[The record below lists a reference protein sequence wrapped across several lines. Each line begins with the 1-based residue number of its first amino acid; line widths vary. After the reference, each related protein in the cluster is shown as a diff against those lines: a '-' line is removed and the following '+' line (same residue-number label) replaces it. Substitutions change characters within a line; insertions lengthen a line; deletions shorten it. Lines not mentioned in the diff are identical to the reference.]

1 MKKIYTLIS
10 AMLLGV
16 GAFAQCSVTITGS
29 TNVTCN
35 GLCDGGATVTTVG
48 LPSFSYSWSPGGQT
62 VQNPNNLCAGINTV
76 TMTDG
81 NSCVSTASIT
91 ITEPEILQDSTTQTN
106 ISSCDSCN
114 GTATVYPYGG
124 TEPITGY
131 THKWSTTPV
140 QTTATATGLCPGTYT
155 DTITDANNC
164 QTIASVNITQ
174 AAPLSVIINV
184 IDASSSTACDGGAS
198 ASPSGGNNPYM
209 YQWSPG
215 GETTSSIIAQCPDT
229 LTLCVTD
236 ADGCSICD
244 SNVVINFATSI
255 YEVALADKVSIF
267 PNPSVDGQFSILA
280 DKSILNSTFTVVNI
294 LGKQVF
300 NSTIKT
306 QKTKIDMTNQPKGIY
321 FIQINT
327 ENTSVLKKVIIH

>member
-16 GAFAQCSVTITGS
+16 GVFAQCTVTITGS

-35 GLCDGGATVTTVG
+35 GLCDGSATVTTVG

-62 VQNPNNLCAGINTV
+62 VQNPSNLCAGTNTV

-91 ITEPEILQDSTTQTN
+91 ITEPTILQDSTTQTN

-124 TEPITGY
+124 TAPVTGY
-131 THKWSTTPV
+131 THKWSTTPI

-164 QTIASVNITQ
+164 QTIATVTITQ
-174 AAPLSVIINV
+174 AAALSVFINV
-184 IDASSSTACDGGAS
+184 INASSPTACDGGAT
-198 ASPSGGNNPYM
+198 ASPSGGNAPYT

-215 GETTSSIIAQCPDT
+215 GETVPSIIAQCPDT

-244 SNVVINFATSI
+244 SNVVISFSTGLSDLSFANGI
-255 YEVALADKVSIF
+255 HVS
-267 PNPSVDGQFSILA
+267 PNPSLGQFTIVVEKLISNTSI
-280 DKSILNSTFTVVNI
+280 SIINI
-294 LGKQVF
+294 LGKQVYY
-300 NSTIKT
+300 STLVN
-306 QKTKIDMTNQPKGIY
+306 QKTEIDLYNQPKGIY

-327 ENTSVLKKVIIH
+327 DKVTALKKVIIQ

>member
-10 AMLLGV
+10 IMLLGV
-16 GAFAQCSVTITGS
+16 GVFAQCTVTITGS

-35 GLCDGGATVTTVG
+35 GLCDGSVTVVTTG
-48 LPSFSYSWSPGGQT
+48 LPPYNYSWSPGGQT
-62 VQNPNNLCAGINTV
+62 SQNPSNLCAGTNTV
-76 TMTDG
+76 TMTDA
-81 NSCVSTASIT
+81 NSCVSTANIT
-91 ITEPEILQDSTTQTN
+91 ITEPPILQDSTTQTT
-106 ISSCDSCN
+106 IAACDSCN

-124 TEPITGY
+124 TAGY

-140 QTTATATGLCPGTYT
+140 QTAATATGMCPGIYT

-164 QTIASVNITQ
+164 QTIASVTITQ
-174 AAPLSVIINV
+174 AATLSVIINV
-184 IDASSSTACDGGAS
+184 TDASSPTACDGGAF
-198 ASPSGGNNPYM
+198 ASPSGGNSPYT

-215 GETTSSIIAQCPDT
+215 GETVPSLIGQCPDT
-229 LTLCVTD
+229 LILCVTD
-236 ADGCSICD
+236 ADDCFICD
-244 SNVVINFATSI
+244 SNVVISFATNI
-255 YEVALADKVSIF
+255 NEIALADKVSIF

-327 ENTSVLKKVIIH
+327 GNTSVLKKVVIH